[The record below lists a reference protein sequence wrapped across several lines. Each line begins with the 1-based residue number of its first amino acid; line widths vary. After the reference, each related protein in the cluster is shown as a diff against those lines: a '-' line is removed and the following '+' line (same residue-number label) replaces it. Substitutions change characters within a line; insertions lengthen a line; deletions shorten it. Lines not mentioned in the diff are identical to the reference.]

1 MPSDHVQDYNGTK
14 DYNRKLI
21 SSTVHEGSSIN
32 NFKVVCIFVKVEFV
46 RYMSEYVYCL
56 VIIGLEL

>member
-21 SSTVHEGSSIN
+21 SSREEGDRGSWSMDLEG
-32 NFKVVCIFVKVEFV
+32 VED
-46 RYMSEYVYCL
+46 L
-56 VIIGLEL
+56 VESKDLFG